1 MSFSV
6 DIPSQAQALNAAA
19 ANILHYLA
27 GQLERVLSNMGAT
40 LAAGP
45 AAIVRESLSGIEK
58 LVTTHVL
65 NPLLSSVA
73 DAIEA
78 ILLTMHDEDY
88 AADEGTSI
96 NSLYMKEL
104 QTFIGRAMNLYLSP
118 FENQALVVKWFVF
131 KT

>member
-1 MSFSV
+1 M
-6 DIPSQAQALNAAA
+6 NAAT

-45 AAIVRESLSGIEK
+45 ASIVRESLSGIEK

-65 NPLLSSVA
+65 NPLLASVA

-88 AADEGTSI
+88 TADEGA
-96 NSLYMKEL
+96 
-104 QTFIGRAMNLYLSP
+104 R
-118 FENQALVVKWFVF
+118 QAIDGHGVVRRHVM
-131 KT
+131 TC